1 MVLDTEAT
9 ARPRMGTAALALVL
23 LGGCSRIPQGH
34 AAIDDV
40 TVRGASKIDAAE
52 VLDKIATA
60 ESPKFLGVFRGL
72 VYDYAIFD
80 RVELQRDLARVER
93 LYRSRGYY
101 SAHARAGRFMAT
113 SQNHVRVEI
122 LVEEGQPVL
131 NDDLRI
137 DGLEG
142 LPAPL
147 SALVRRAARDA
158 LPRGKPFTE
167 DHFKDAGNAVKRALT
182 DRGYAYA
189 QVKREV
195 YLDIVKNQAEVVFS
209 VHPDTPATFG
219 EVTFARL
226 DPASAGKPVGVS
238 IGPVLRAIDIKKGA
252 PYSTAVLDAATSAV
266 LDLQV
271 FAAVEL
277 SPDLPDP
284 PPADHVVPITV
295 KVDPARLR
303 QVRLGGGVEFD
314 EIKTDLHL
322 LLGWED
328 HDFLGGLRDL
338 SVELR
343 PGAVLYPLRVNN
355 LVAPNRAL
363 PEERLRLRFKEP
375 GFIESRLNA
384 FITPELNIYP
394 LLVKTNPAPDD
405 PVVGYRELK
414 VAVGVDR
421 TLWKL
426 FGSVSYNLQVENPF
440 SYVGPLDPALRTLVL
455 SYPDLLTQFDF
466 RDDRVHPRSG
476 LYLANDLQVAGG
488 PFGGTATDV
497 KIQPE
502 VRGYLPVSKRF
513 TLAAR
518 TALGFLFPFNY
529 GSVVENQ
536 LAQPLTD
543 ANRDARVQDI
553 ETVFFRGLFSG
564 GPNSNRGF
572 PIRGIAPHGVV
583 PFLNPATASQQVALS
598 CDPSPA
604 NNFSPDPTT
613 CSIPIGGFTLWEL
626 SVELRAKVV
635 GDFSGAVFCDSG
647 DVSPHTADLRF
658 THLHLSCGLGAR
670 YDTPVGPIRLDVGYR
685 IQPLQVIGFA
695 SEDAVVKADPTEGV
709 QPKLLGVPIA
719 IAFGIGEAF

>member
-1 MVLDTEAT
+1 MVLDPRAM
-9 ARPRMGTAALALVL
+9 ARPGLGAAALALVL
-23 LGGCSRIPQGH
+23 LGGCSSIPKGH

-40 TVRGASKIDAAE
+40 TVRGASKVDSAE
-52 VLDKIATA
+52 VLDELATTP
-60 ESPKFLGVFRGL
+60 SPKFLGVFRGL

-80 RVELQRDLARVER
+80 RVQLQRDLARVER
-93 LYRSRGYY
+93 FYRSRGYY
-101 SAHARAGRFMAT
+101 AAHARAGRFMT
-113 SQNHVRVEI
+113 TGENHVRVEI
-122 LVEEGQPVL
+122 LVEEGPPVL
-131 NDDLRI
+131 NDQIRI
-137 DGLEG
+137 DGLET

-147 SALVRRAARDA
+147 AAIVRKAASGALAK
-158 LPRGKPFTE
+158 GKPFVE
-167 DHFKDAGNAVKRALT
+167 DQFKDAGNAVKRALT

-195 YLDIVKNQAEVVFS
+195 YLDIVNNQAEVVFT
-209 VHPDTPATFG
+209 VRPDKPATFG
-219 EVTFARL
+219 KVTLTRL
-226 DPASAGKPVGVS
+226 DTASAGKPLGVS
-238 IGPVLRAIDIKKGA
+238 IAPVLRAIDIKEGA

-277 SPDLPDP
+277 SPELPDP
-284 PPADHVVPITV
+284 PPADHVVPVTV

-303 QVRLGGGVEFD
+303 QVRLGGGLEFD

-328 HDFLGGLRDL
+328 HDFLGGLRDF
-338 SVELR
+338 SVDFR
-343 PGAVLYPLRVNN
+343 PGVVLYPLRVNN
-355 LVAPNRAL
+355 FVSPNRAL
-363 PEERLRLRFKEP
+363 LEERLRLSFREP

-384 FITPELNIYP
+384 FITPEFNIYP

-414 VAVGVDR
+414 AAVGVDR

-440 SYVGPLDPALRTLVL
+440 SYVGTLDPALRTLVL
-455 SYPDLLTQFDF
+455 SYPELLLKLDF
-466 RDDRVHPRSG
+466 RDDRVHPTRG
-476 LYLANDLQVAGG
+476 LYIANDLQVAGG

-502 VRGYLPVSKRF
+502 LRGYVPVSKRF
-513 TLAAR
+513 TVAAR
-518 TALGFLFPFNY
+518 SALGFLFPFNY

-536 LAQPLTD
+536 LAQPPPYSPAVL
-543 ANRDARVQDI
+543 DARVQDI

-583 PFLNPATASQQVALS
+583 PFLNPATASQQVALN
-598 CDPSPA
+598 CDPSAPTFNPA
-604 NNFSPDPTT
+604 A

-626 SVELRAKVV
+626 SAELRAKVV
-635 GDFSGAVFCDSG
+635 GDFSGAAFCDSG
-647 DVSPHTADLRF
+647 DVSPHPADLRF
-658 THLHLSCGLGAR
+658 GHLHLSCGLGAR
-670 YDTPVGPIRLDVGYR
+670 YETPVGPIRLDVGYR
-685 IQPLQVIGFA
+685 IQPLQVLGFA
-695 SEDAVVKADPTEGV
+695 TEEAAVKADPTEGV